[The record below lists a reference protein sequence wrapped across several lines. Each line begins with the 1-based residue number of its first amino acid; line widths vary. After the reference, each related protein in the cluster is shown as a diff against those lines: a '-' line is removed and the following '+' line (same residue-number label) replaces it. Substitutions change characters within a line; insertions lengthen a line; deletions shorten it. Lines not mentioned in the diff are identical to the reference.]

1 MGLNN
6 VSSSGEDAV
15 FTDIEAES
23 LGLPSG
29 YTINEDNGDLVVRD
43 TTGTVA
49 LRRVDGGNWSFAGN
63 TVEANQVGTSATPAT
78 LESDNINNSGQV
90 TTQDLT
96 VNGSTVGVGGGIQL
110 EAGDSIQTSIL
121 DSLSSP
127 DRSFITLFNG
137 SASTILGGVFVGRE
151 ALDFQYTFSTG
162 DTVNLNNGDGY
173 DTGNFVRALDGS
185 GDKHMTLPLPP
196 AKDVTKVEIGH
207 NQDGSATF
215 SAILYRLV

>member
-63 TVEANQVGTSATPAT
+63 TVEANQLGTSANPAT
-78 LESDNINNSGQV
+78 VESDQITNSGQV

-96 VNGSTVGVGGGIQL
+96 VNGAVSGVGGGIEL
-110 EAGDSIQTSIL
+110 EPG
-121 DSLSSP
+121 DSLSVFSIG
-127 DRSFITLFNG
+127 RNATSSSFVTLFSGTDATVLGGTISGSAGNDFLYTFNNG
-137 SASTILGGVFVGRE
+137 STVHLNGTGTTYTISNRASAKDE
-151 ALDFQYTFSTG
+151 
-162 DTVNLNNGDGY
+162 NGDQHEV
-173 DTGNFVRALDGS
+173 T
-185 GDKHMTLPLPP
+185 MLPP
-196 AKDVTKVEIGH
+196 AKGVDQVDVGTRIFS
-207 NQDGSATF
+207 SAEL
-215 SAILYRLV
+215 AAKLVVKQ